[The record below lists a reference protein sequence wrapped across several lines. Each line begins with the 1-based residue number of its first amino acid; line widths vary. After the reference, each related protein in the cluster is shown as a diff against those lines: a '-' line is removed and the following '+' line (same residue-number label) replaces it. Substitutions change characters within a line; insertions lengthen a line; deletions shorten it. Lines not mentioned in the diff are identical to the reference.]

1 MNRLIFEGRFLVN
14 MVGSIVRQ
22 DELRA
27 VHSRIEWERMYRTAD
42 YHRIANITYLGL
54 LGYGGKIPER
64 WQERFFERYQ
74 EALKFSDVCEEDE
87 QEILMMMDMMEL
99 SCVVLTSCKVR
110 RLYQIPEMAGSSP
123 LRLMFDETNYTL
135 AKGYL
140 VDLGY
145 ETDQT
150 YKGTASV

>member
-64 WQERFFERYQ
+64 WQERFLNDTR
-74 EALKFSDVCEEDE
+74 K
-87 QEILMMMDMMEL
+87 
-99 SCVVLTSCKVR
+99 R
-110 RLYQIPEMAGSSP
+110 
-123 LRLMFDETNYTL
+123 
-135 AKGYL
+135 
-140 VDLGY
+140 
-145 ETDQT
+145 
-150 YKGTASV
+150 